1 MVNFCVFYIYDNF
14 DECMYCLNFNMVL
27 VDVVKFLVLWDLLI
41 DGEDDSFDEEESE
54 DEGYG

>member
-1 MVNFCVFYIYDNF
+1 ML
-14 DECMYCLNFNMVL
+14 CLNFNMVL